1 MTTSLDTHT
10 NFVAGTWQLD
20 PTHSTVSF
28 TVKHLM
34 ISKVRGT
41 FDGFSGTIVTSENP
55 AENSVTAEIDMAT
68 INTNQ
73 ADRDGHLRTN
83 DFFNVEQFPTTTFT
97 STSIA
102 IDGDDLTIEGD
113 LTLRGVTK
121 PITLKGEFGG
131 IATNPYGH
139 LASRQLR
146 KLAHLARGYDR
157 GYAHFTTRTNVQFN
171 WPKLEDVPEM
181 LAELASVQMHANQT
195 SGNCIRNITAD
206 PFAGVAADE
215 VADPRPFAEIL
226 RQWATY
232 NPEFAFLPRKFKI
245 AFNSAAEDRVV
256 LRVYDI
262 GLDLVRNDAGELGFR
277 VLVGGGLGRTPI
289 LGEEIKPFL
298 PWQHLISYCEAIL
311 RVYNRWGRR
320 DNLWKARIKILVKA
334 LGPEAFAREVEEEW
348 ANSKDGPNTITE
360 AELARVSAHFAPP
373 AYESQPAQDA
383 GFDALLAGNKA
394 FATWVKRNVRT
405 HRQPGYAAVVL
416 SLKKTGTAPGDV
428 TAEQMDLI
436 ADLAERFSFGEA
448 RMLHEQN
455 VALADVR
462 RADLFALW
470 QAARAAGLATPNI
483 GLLTDIICCPG
494 GDFCSLAN
502 ARSIP
507 IADAIQR
514 RFDDLDYQH
523 DIGEIDL
530 NISGCMNSCGHHHV
544 GHIGIL
550 GVDKNDQEWYQ
561 VSIGGTQGN
570 GTTLGKVIG
579 PSFAQDE
586 VVGVIETLLET
597 YVELR
602 HEDER
607 FIDTVQRVGTEPFK
621 ERVYAD
627 RQPQRKAA
635 HV

>member
-1 MTTSLDTHT
+1 MYQYDEHDQRLLDQR
-10 NFVAGTWQLD
+10 VAQFRD
-20 PTHSTVSF
+20 QMRR
-28 TVKHLM
+28 HLAGELSADEFRPLRLQNGLYIQRHAPM
-34 ISKVRGT
+34 FRISV
-41 FDGFSGTIVTSENP
+41 
-55 AENSVTAEIDMAT
+55 
-68 INTNQ
+68 
-73 ADRDGHLRTN
+73 
-83 DFFNVEQFPTTTFT
+83 
-97 STSIA
+97 
-102 IDGDDLTIEGD
+102 
-113 LTLRGVTK
+113 
-121 PITLKGEFGG
+121 
-131 IATNPYGH
+131 PYGH

-146 KLAHLARGYDR
+146 KLAHLARSYDR

-262 GLDLVRNDAGELGFR
+262 GLDLVRNEAGELGFR

-334 LGPEAFAREVEEEW
+334 LGPEEFGRQVEEEW
-348 ANSKDGPNTITE
+348 ANGKDGPNTITA

-373 AYESQPAQDA
+373 AYETLPAQDA
-383 GFDALLAGNKA
+383 AFDELLAGNKA

-436 ADLAERFSFGEA
+436 ADLADRFSFGEA

-462 RADLFALW
+462 RADLFELW

-579 PSFAQDE
+579 PSFALDE
-586 VVGVIETLLET
+586 IVGVIEKLLET

-621 ERVYAD
+621 ARVYAD